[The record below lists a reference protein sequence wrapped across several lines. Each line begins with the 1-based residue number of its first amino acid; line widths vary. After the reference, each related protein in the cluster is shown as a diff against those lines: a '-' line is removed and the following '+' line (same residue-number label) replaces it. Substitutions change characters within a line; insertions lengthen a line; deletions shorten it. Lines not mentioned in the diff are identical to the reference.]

1 MLKEK
6 AGEIAGKIWN
16 ALNETEGLTAKQ
28 IKKATKLVDKDLFL
42 GLGWLL
48 REDKISTQEVEGE
61 LFVKLNEESD
71 WNVIKNALI
80 HWICYQRIFFVRS
93 FSYLCPRYTIFALQ
107 KL

>member
-6 AGEIAGKIWN
+6 AGETAGKIWN
-16 ALNETEGLTAKQ
+16 VLNGTEGLTAKQ

-61 LFVKLNEESD
+61 LFVKLELRKRLE
-71 WNVIKNALI
+71 
-80 HWICYQRIFFVRS
+80 CYKKCVDTFDMLSTHFFVFS
-93 FSYLCPRYTIFALQ
+93 F
-107 KL
+107 